1 MLLFKRQSIHLT
13 VTTKFVPNLTTVNV
27 IFTFVFVSFTLLNN
41 SNSMINSEIVI
52 VIDLGSISR
61 FIDNF
66 YMADKCDAVSAY
78 SDRIQRD
85 HRHPSYKII
94 KK

>member
-1 MLLFKRQSIHLT
+1 M
-13 VTTKFVPNLTTVNV
+13 
-27 IFTFVFVSFTLLNN
+27 
-41 SNSMINSEIVI
+41 I

-78 SDRIQRD
+78 SERIERD
-85 HRHPSYKII
+85 NVIDIRHVKLSKNDKIEL
-94 KK
+94 